1 MEKCHTRN
9 NGRIKY
15 EIPLIIY
22 KGEQFMEY
30 KTCVTFECIHFLQ
43 TYARLKLRRIP
54 FDIIHIRLYTIV
66 YVLYVLV
73 MQQPITKDQF

>member
-22 KGEQFMEY
+22 KGELFMEY
-30 KTCVTFECIHFLQ
+30 NMCVIFECIQFLQ
-43 TYARLKLRRIP
+43 TYARLKLKRIP
-54 FDIIHIRLYTIV
+54 FDICHIQLYA
-66 YVLYVLV
+66 YLYAHIS
-73 MQQPITKDQF
+73 MCW